1 MTDLIIHIPH
11 SSNKIPS
18 IEGYCVDG
26 EVLANEQLLLTDW
39 YTDELFASE
48 STINIKADFSR
59 IFCDVERFRN
69 DKDESM
75 SMVGMG
81 ALYTH
86 TDSGLVMRKIENE
99 LRENILGHYYDKH
112 HEQLNKEVDNQL
124 LSKGKAFIL
133 DAHSFSN
140 TPFKRDLIQSIP
152 RPDFNIGT
160 DSFHTPQRIIEI
172 SVAFFES
179 RNYSIEIDK
188 PYSGSIV
195 PIAHYLNNSAV
206 GSIMLEVNRKLYLKD
221 STNDKSKNFNIIKS
235 LIAEYIELL
244 KIESSKL

>member
-11 SSNKIPS
+11 SSIKIPS
-18 IEGYCVDG
+18 LDGYCITSEKLVY
-26 EVLANEQLLLTDW
+26 EQLLLTDW

-48 STINIKADFSR
+48 RTINIKANFSR

-69 DKDESM
+69 DKDEYM
-75 SMVGMG
+75 SKVGMG

-86 TDSGLVMRKIENE
+86 TDSGLRMRNVDHY
-99 LRENILGHYYDKH
+99 LRGNILFDYYDKH
-112 HEQLNKEVDNQL
+112 HEQLNNEVNNQL

-160 DSFHTPQRIIEI
+160 DSFHTPHVIIDF

-195 PIAHYLNNSAV
+195 PIDHYGKNSNV
-206 GSIMLEVNRKLYLKD
+206 GSVMLEVNRKLYLKD
-221 STNDKSKNFNIIKS
+221 STNDKSENFNKIKN
-235 LIAEYIELL
+235 LISEYIELL
-244 KIESSKL
+244 KIELSRL